1 LKFRFQ
7 KKVLM
12 NLLRSLINKKN
23 KLKSY
28 LGFAV
33 RSRNLVSGYDTCI
46 NLIKIKKIKLILIT
60 KDASEKTLKR
70 FRGLTENAGIPM
82 YIMDSSE
89 EMAELTGIK
98 GRNVFGITDKNFA
111 QAIAKE
117 IEIMRK

>member
-1 LKFRFQ
+1 
-7 KKVLM
+7 M
-12 NLLRSLINKKN
+12 NN

-82 YIMDSSE
+82 YIMESSE
-89 EMAELTGIK
+89 EMAEMTGIE
-98 GRNVFGITDKNFA
+98 GRNIFGITDKNFA